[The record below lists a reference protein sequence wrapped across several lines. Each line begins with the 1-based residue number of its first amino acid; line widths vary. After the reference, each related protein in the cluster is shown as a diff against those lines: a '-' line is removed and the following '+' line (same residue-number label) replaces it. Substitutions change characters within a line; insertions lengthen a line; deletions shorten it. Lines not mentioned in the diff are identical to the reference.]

1 MTKQVVWASVVVCSF
16 PLSFLIGIESAAAK
30 QCNAAMPSKSKAH
43 WTYRLIDGRKCWYE
57 GRNSIPKSQL
67 SWSVSASPGEKA
79 SSEKASR
86 DKASREKA
94 SVRLEKEKAAPSKE
108 AAREAAAREAMAAIP
123 EPRSG
128 DPAQDACC
136 SAVSET
142 TYTFEARWRGL
153 SSRD

>member
-1 MTKQVVWASVVVCSF
+1 MTKRIVWASAVVCLF
-16 PLSFLIGIESAAAK
+16 PLSFLMGTESAVAK
-30 QCNAAMPSKSKAH
+30 QCNAAMPSKPKAH

-57 GRNSIPKSQL
+57 GRNSIPKSLL
-67 SWSVSASPGEKA
+67 SWSGSASPSEKA
-79 SSEKASR
+79 SSEKTSR

-108 AAREAAAREAMAAIP
+108 AAAREAMAAIP
-123 EPRSG
+123 ER
-128 DPAQDACC
+128 PASVPDQGACC
-136 SAVSET
+136 NAVSET